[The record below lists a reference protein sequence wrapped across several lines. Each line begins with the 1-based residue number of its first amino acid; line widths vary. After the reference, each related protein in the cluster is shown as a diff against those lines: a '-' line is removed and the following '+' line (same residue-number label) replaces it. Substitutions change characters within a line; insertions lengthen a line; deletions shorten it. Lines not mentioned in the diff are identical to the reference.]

1 MIFQRLE
8 VTVAAFPSAIETG
21 FRIFYWKNT
30 GFKFIFGQIFHINL
44 WICLFATIPL
54 LSIYLFIAS
63 QLYQRSS
70 SMSGTGTALINSLVI
85 NVQAFLASSSTLI
98 NSRASTKLYLFSIAR
113 IGLCGAL
120 TCWCYTGSLT
130 SYFTAESENQPIYS
144 LEDLIGNHNFFRSAQ
159 LQLSP
164 I

>member
-1 MIFQRLE
+1 
-8 VTVAAFPSAIETG
+8 
-21 FRIFYWKNT
+21 
-30 GFKFIFGQIFHINL
+30 
-44 WICLFATIPL
+44 
-54 LSIYLFIAS
+54 
-63 QLYQRSS
+63 
-70 SMSGTGTALINSLVI
+70 MSGTGTALINSLVI

-144 LEDLIGNHNFFRSAQ
+144 LEDLIGNHNFRLVFQVSSASAQ
-159 LQLSP
+159 PYLTAIHEHPNWKIPLEKCTVFYTSISQLVDDFMFDSDYKDLIVLEDKITFYDP
-164 I
+164 AMLNKTENKFQC